1 MPETKQQGEAQIQFR
16 YKLYL
21 LPERMAVCR
30 LSPTAPIPDWA
41 GSSGLLAF
49 IRTRDELCVVCA
61 EADVPAYITTE
72 PGWRTLQ
79 VQGPL
84 DFSQVG
90 VLASLATTLASADIS
105 LFALSTFD
113 TDYLLV
119 KQSHLKQAVEAL
131 TQAGHQVVS
140 FPGDWL

>member
-1 MPETKQQGEAQIQFR
+1 MPETPQHGKMEIPLR
-16 YKLYL
+16 YKLRI
-21 LPERMAVCR
+21 LPGRMAVCR

-41 GSSGLLAF
+41 GTSSLLAF
-49 IRTRDELCVVCA
+49 VRTKDELCVVCA
-61 EADVPAYITTE
+61 EGDVPANITAE

-90 VLASLATTLASADIS
+90 VLASLATVLAEANIS

-119 KQSHLKQAVEAL
+119 KQSHLERAVEAL
-131 TQAGHQVVS
+131 TQAGHQVLRW
-140 FPGDWL
+140 PGDLL